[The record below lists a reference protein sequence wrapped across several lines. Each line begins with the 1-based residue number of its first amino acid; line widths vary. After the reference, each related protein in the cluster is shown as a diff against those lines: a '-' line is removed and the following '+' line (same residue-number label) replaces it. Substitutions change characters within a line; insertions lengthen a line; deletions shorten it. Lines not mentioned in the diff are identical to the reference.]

1 LDSLEQTRASP
12 GSHSEDGTFGADVVG
27 DEVRVT
33 EDGGWVVDTGPEE
46 DDDIEDD
53 VMNVVVTTA
62 SKADAAENKNSQT
75 SIS

>member
-1 LDSLEQTRASP
+1 
-12 GSHSEDGTFGADVVG
+12 
-27 DEVRVT
+27 VRVT
-33 EDGGWVVDTGPEE
+33 EDGGWIVGTGPEE

-62 SKADAAENKNSQT
+62 SEADAAENKNSQT